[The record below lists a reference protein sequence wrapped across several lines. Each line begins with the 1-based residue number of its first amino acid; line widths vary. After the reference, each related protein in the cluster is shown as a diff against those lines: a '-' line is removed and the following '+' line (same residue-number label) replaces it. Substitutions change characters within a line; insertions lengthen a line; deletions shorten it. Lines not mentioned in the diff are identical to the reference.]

1 NFNAVVSAQGNTDAA
16 ALANRNLLQVA
27 NLPDARPEKI
37 NSFEIGYKSVLLNN
51 KLIIDF
57 DVYSNVYD
65 GFLGQVQVYVP
76 KGVTVGSDA

>member
-1 NFNAVVSAQGNTDAA
+1 RVGSLPYINDGLGYLNNSYTQSSVINFNAVVSAQGNTDAA

-51 KLIIDF
+51 KLI
-57 DVYSNVYD
+57 
-65 GFLGQVQVYVP
+65 
-76 KGVTVGSDA
+76 